1 MFYRILRENTNTPAM
16 TCHGAEKRDSIC
28 FWYDLPPNKLL
39 SGQENLSNLDKIRI
53 INLNIAMR

>member
-1 MFYRILRENTNTPAM
+1 MFYRILRENTNTLAM

-28 FWYDLPPNKLL
+28 FWYDLPPNKL
-39 SGQENLSNLDKIRI
+39 SGQENRSNPDKISI